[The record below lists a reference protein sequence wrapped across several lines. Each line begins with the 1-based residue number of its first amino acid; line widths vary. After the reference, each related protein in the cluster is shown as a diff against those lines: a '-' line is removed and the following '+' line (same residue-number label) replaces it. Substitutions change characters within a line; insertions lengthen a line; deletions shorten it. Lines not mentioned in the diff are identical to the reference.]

1 MRKWLSITGIS
12 VLIIVSSGVIAYL
25 YVAKQIQGSEAEEP
39 FELTIERGDSLQ
51 HVLSQL
57 EANGMLGN
65 ARWRYLYMRLKQPD
79 YTYQAGVYEIEQGM
93 RLEEA
98 LTKFKNGDV
107 AEGKMIEVTI
117 PEGLN
122 VKQIANRLDEHGL
135 GDADVYIDL
144 LSDVD
149 YYEEKRETYPFLSPL
164 QDEVK
169 FPFEGYLYPDTYR
182 FEADASAEEIIDT
195 FLSQTANVIETLAAE
210 FPEIGER
217 PHWVFTLASIVEEET
232 AVLEERPRVAGVF
245 INRLHK
251 DMRLESDATVQYVLG
266 KQKDRVLYKD
276 LEIEDPYNTY
286 RNKGLPPG
294 PIASPGLVSLKATLD
309 PEDHDYLYFVTK
321 KDGSRTH
328 YFAKT
333 FAEHK
338 ENRVK
343 SMEHER
349 ERQHGS

>member
-1 MRKWLSITGIS
+1 MKKWLSIIGIS
-12 VLIIVSSGVIAYL
+12 VLIIVSSGIGAYL
-25 YVAKQIQGSEAEEP
+25 YVSKQIQGSEAEES
-39 FELTIERGDSLQ
+39 FELTIERGDSLRQ
-51 HVLSQL
+51 VLSEL
-57 EANGMLGN
+57 EASGMLGN
-65 ARWRYLYMRLKQPD
+65 ARWRYLYMRFKQPD

-93 RLEEA
+93 GLEEA

-107 AEGKMIEVTI
+107 AEGNIVEVTI

-122 VKQIANRLDEHGL
+122 IKQIAYRLDEHGL
-135 GDADVYIDL
+135 GEADTYIDL
-144 LSDVD
+144 LSDAD
-149 YYEEKRETYPFLSPL
+149 YYEEKREVYPFLSPL

-182 FEADASAEEIIDT
+182 FEPDASAEEVVDT
-195 FLSQTANVIETLAAE
+195 LLSQTANVIETLAAE
-210 FPEIGER
+210 YPEIEEQLHR
-217 PHWVFTLASIVEEET
+217 VFTLASIVEEET

-245 INRLHK
+245 MNRLHEG
-251 DMRLESDATVQYVLG
+251 MRLESDATVQYVLG
-266 KQKDRVLYKD
+266 KQKDRILYED

-294 PIASPGLVSLKATLD
+294 PIASPGLTSLKATLD

-321 KDGSRTH
+321 KDGSRAH

-338 ENRVK
+338 ENRAK
-343 SMEHER
+343 SMEHEKKS
-349 ERQHGS
+349 QQGS